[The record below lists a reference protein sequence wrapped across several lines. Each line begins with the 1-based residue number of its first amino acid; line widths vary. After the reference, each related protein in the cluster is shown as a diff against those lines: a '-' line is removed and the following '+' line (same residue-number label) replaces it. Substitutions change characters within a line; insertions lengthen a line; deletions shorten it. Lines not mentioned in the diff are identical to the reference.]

1 MHLKNSLK
9 PVSCLLI
16 LSLLLLPLFPV
27 RILAGGNGSH
37 INVDRTDESNVLI
50 IGDSRVVGMDTNVGQ
65 VSYVATVGGH
75 HLKLDTWLTGKW
87 RHKPLVIAA
96 SQYKDANYYRQMV
109 SIVQNS
115 LKTWKSCIIVIE
127 ATPNDIGFVNW
138 VEKSK
143 TRMTWLGKKLGALSV
158 KINGKKYKPVVY
170 YLALVPERGNYKTS
184 YLGYNV
190 MQFNRALQKAVG
202 GTRYIGIGS
211 ILNWANLYN
220 SDGTHFT
227 GEGDQYY
234 FSLVTSKIRRSGA
247 IIGKDIVK

>member
-1 MHLKNSLK
+1 MHLHYSLK
-9 PVSCLLI
+9 RVRYLLVLFL
-16 LSLLLLPLFPV
+16 LSLLLFPA
-27 RILAGGNGSH
+27 RTLAGGNGTH
-37 INVDRTDESNVLI
+37 INVDRTAESNVLI
-50 IGDSRVVGMDTNVGQ
+50 IGDSRVVAMNANIGQ

-75 HLKLDTWLTGKW
+75 HLKLETWLRGKW

-115 LKTWKSCIIVIE
+115 LRTWKSCIIVIE

-138 VEKSK
+138 VEKS
-143 TRMTWLGKKLGALSV
+143 TNRMTWLGKKLGAQSV
-158 KINGKKYKPVVY
+158 RIGGKKYKPVVY
-170 YLALVPERGNYKTS
+170 YLGLVPESGNYKTK

-202 GTRYIGIGS
+202 GHRYIGIGS
-211 ILNWANLYN
+211 ILDWTALYS

-227 GEGDQYY
+227 SAGDRFY
-234 FSLVTSKIRRSGA
+234 FNLVISKIRRSGA
-247 IIGKDIVK
+247 VIGTETIR